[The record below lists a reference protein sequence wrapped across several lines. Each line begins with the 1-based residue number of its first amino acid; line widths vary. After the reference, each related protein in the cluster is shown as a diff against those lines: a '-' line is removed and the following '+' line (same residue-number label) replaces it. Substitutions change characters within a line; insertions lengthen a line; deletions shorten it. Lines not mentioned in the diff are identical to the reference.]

1 MSFSDLQHFCV
12 RLRGDRMFEAT
23 ITAAMQQG
31 TAAVV
36 AVGKRAGYS
45 FSEEELSVTLAAHE
59 ALRRLAETSAGTCAL
74 TSNLLTQPPLPQHQ

>member
-1 MSFSDLQHFCV
+1 MSFSDLQRFCV
-12 RLRGDRMFEAT
+12 RLRADRILEAR
-23 ITAAMQQG
+23 IAAAMQQG

-59 ALRRLAETSAGTCAL
+59 ALRRLTDTTQGASILTGGLVPAL
-74 TSNLLTQPPLPQHQ
+74 PLSRS